1 MSIGGRLKDSSGKI
15 MLKKKDN
22 NPNPKFKIINSFPAN
37 DYLVSPYV

>member
-22 NPNPKFKIINSFPAN
+22 NPNPKFQIIDNFPAN